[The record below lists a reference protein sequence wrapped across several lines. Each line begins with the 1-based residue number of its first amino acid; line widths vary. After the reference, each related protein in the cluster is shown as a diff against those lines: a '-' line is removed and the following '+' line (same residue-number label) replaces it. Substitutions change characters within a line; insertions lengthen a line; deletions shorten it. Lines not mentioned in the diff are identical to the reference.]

1 MSDQA
6 EVLRQAAQRGR
17 NREPLRRLSQRK
29 SDDTA
34 RVVAVTSGKGGV
46 GKTSFVVNLAVV
58 LADLGMRVTIL
69 DADLGLANVD
79 VLLGLAARHNLHH
92 VINGTLSLEDI
103 LIKGP
108 RDVQIIPGAS
118 GLRDIADM
126 GLEDRKY
133 LVESLYKT
141 TRGRDLVIVDTA
153 AGMSRNVL
161 DFVLSA
167 QEIIVLTAPE
177 PAAMTDAYAMI
188 KVISRENP
196 NSVVRL
202 VVNMCPNRTEAENV
216 VEQLTLLSDRF
227 LDFSFDALGYIPPK
241 PPALVS
247 LSAPKSHNAPLASTP
262 TGGQT
267 APTAPTSVT
276 ASAWGYES
284 PAETQGTVLD
294 IDTLNALIEEFT
306 GAIARAE
313 AAKSAHPAFIDHLN
327 HILASLVAYRD
338 ALVANNADPAKPGG
352 WGDY

>member
-227 LDFSFDALGYIPPK
+227 LDFSFDALGYIPTDP
-241 PPALVS
+241 LVGK
-247 LSAPKSHNAPLASTP
+247 AIRARQPFVLAYP
-262 TGGQT
+262 YV
-267 APTAPTSVT
+267 P
-276 ASAWGYES
+276 ASAAMVS
-284 PAETQGTVLD
+284 
-294 IDTLNALIEEFT
+294 
-306 GAIARAE
+306 IARRLRGMPEQDHSE
-313 AAKSAHPAFIDHLN
+313 AGVGQFIKRL
-327 HILASLVAYRD
+327 LGVA
-338 ALVANNADPAKPGG
+338 AP
-352 WGDY
+352 DYLL

>member
-167 QEIIVLTAPE
+167 QEIIVVHTWNCSLRHTRHDVLHQIGVSSNKPIPRFIAIRLAVLLPKGG
-177 PAAMTDAYAMI
+177 MI
-188 KVISRENP
+188 SH
-196 NSVVRL
+196 
-202 VVNMCPNRTEAENV
+202 
-216 VEQLTLLSDRF
+216 TLSLRVSSFSDK
-227 LDFSFDALGYIPPK
+227 L
-241 PPALVS
+241 S
-247 LSAPKSHNAPLASTP
+247 LSVKHKPYYLCLFFVRKANETHSNVY
-262 TGGQT
+262 
-267 APTAPTSVT
+267 SVL
-276 ASAWGYES
+276 SRHVGLLYS
-284 PAETQGTVLD
+284 ND
-294 IDTLNALIEEFT
+294 F
-306 GAIARAE
+306 R
-313 AAKSAHPAFIDHLN
+313 
-327 HILASLVAYRD
+327 
-338 ALVANNADPAKPGG
+338 
-352 WGDY
+352 